1 MSLNTWKELIIQIQQ
16 YNMCE
21 EDIKCVFLIFSA
33 SASHSLLALG
43 FFSDLTDIINVQGS
57 KLNHV
62 ESFSLYLSIFLLL
75 IFKADADLLVQLF
88 RFSSFL

>member
-1 MSLNTWKELIIQIQQ
+1 MF
-16 YNMCE
+16 C
-21 EDIKCVFLIFSA
+21 LIFSA

-88 RFSSFL
+88 SFFFLPLVFCERFVLVYVKGQSLN